1 MTRSD
6 QISYSVVSDSL
17 RPHESQHT
25 RPPCPS
31 PAPRVYP
38 NSCQLSWWCHPAI
51 SSSAIPFAQ
60 LCPTFCN
67 PMDCSPPGSSVHGDS
82 PNKNT
87 GVGCHAVLQGIFPT
101 QGSNSGL
108 PHWRQILYHLS
119 TREGHL
125 IEFVVQSL
133 SHIWLWPP
141 RTGALQASLPFTISR
156 SLLKLMFIESVMLS
170 NHLVLI
176 ELPNFMHGVIYI

>member
-1 MTRSD
+1 MVTIYLRVLLWTRHCDKTEAFSMLCGT
-6 QISYSVVSDSL
+6 QLLSSVQFSPSVVSDSL

-38 NSCQLSWWCHPAI
+38 NSCPLSWWCHPAI

-101 QGSNSGL
+101 QGSNPDL
-108 PHWRQILYHLS
+108 PHCRRILYHLS
-119 TREGHL
+119 H
-125 IEFVVQSL
+125 Q
-133 SHIWLWPP
+133 
-141 RTGALQASLPFTISR
+141 
-156 SLLKLMFIESVMLS
+156 ES
-170 NHLVLI
+170 
-176 ELPNFMHGVIYI
+176 PNP